1 MKDTPVALVTGAG
14 GGMGR
19 AIARRFARDGW
30 GVAATD
36 FDDARLDALAHDV
49 ELLASIPA
57 DLRYPEACHG
67 VFAETMARAGRLDA
81 LVNAAG
87 VWREGPV
94 ESFTETDFDLLVD
107 VNLKAT
113 FFMCAAVIPA
123 LRVSRGAIVNISSD
137 AGRQGNVG
145 AAAYCATKGAVTNFT
160 RALALDLAPDLV
172 RVNSVSPADTDT
184 PMLDFQAER
193 YGGGD
198 PAGYRSALLSK
209 YPQGENARFIRAE
222 EVAELVFFLCRPQA
236 AAITGADY
244 TIDFGYSAGK

>member
-1 MKDTPVALVTGAG
+1 MRDTPAVLITGAG

-19 AIARRFARDGW
+19 AIARRFASGGW
-30 GVAATD
+30 GIAATD
-36 FDDARLDALAHDV
+36 FDGAKLDALAVEV
-49 ELLASIPA
+49 ELLASVPA
-57 DLRYPEACHG
+57 DLRYPQACHG
-67 VFAETMARAGRLDA
+67 VFAETIAQAGRLDA

-94 ESFTETDFDLLVD
+94 ESFSESDFDLLVE

-113 FFMCAAVIPA
+113 FFMCAAAIPA
-123 LRVSRGAIVNISSD
+123 LRVTHGAIVNISSD

-193 YGGGD
+193 YGRGD
-198 PAGYRSALLSK
+198 PAGYKAALLAK
-209 YPQGENARFIRAE
+209 YPQGPNARFVRTD
-222 EVAELVFFLCRPQA
+222 EVAELVFFLCQPRA

-244 TIDFGYSAGK
+244 AIDFGYSAGE